1 MNILFYKLI
10 IKRIFHSIII
20 LFLLITVVFFLIR
33 IAPGDHSQ
41 KFISPNF
48 NKELS
53 EQIKNNYGLNKSLSE
68 QYLLFIKNMFTGNF
82 GISYE
87 YRESVINVLKRFL
100 PFSVIFALLAISLQ
114 LIISIQLARISILNK
129 NKFIDKIISQT
140 MILFFAVPTFVWG
153 LFLVFIFSVKLNL
166 LPSSGLQTIG
176 GESKNIFFVLTENA
190 KHLIL
195 PLLTISIPGAAVF
208 YRYIRDNI
216 ESIYESQFII
226 SLRANGVCEKNIIK
240 KHLIPN
246 SIIPVISTAGIE
258 MGILFGGALI
268 TEVIFSLP
276 GMGRLT
282 VQSILMRDYPMVIGV
297 VLCVG
302 ALIIITNFIAEVVS
316 IIIDKRNIK
325 VLQ

>member
-1 MNILFYKLI
+1 MIGLFYKLI
-10 IKRIFHSIII
+10 IKRIFHSFVI
-20 LFLLITVVFFLIR
+20 LFLLVTVVFFLIR

-53 EQIKNNYGLNKSLSE
+53 EQIKNNYGLDKSLSE
-68 QYLLFIKNMFTGNF
+68 QYIIFIKNIFTYDL

-87 YRESVINVLKRFL
+87 YREPVIDVIKRFL
-100 PFSVIFALLAISLQ
+100 PFSLIFAVFAISLQ
-114 LIISIQLARISILNK
+114 LFISIQLARISILNK

-140 MILFFAVPTFVWG
+140 MILFFAVPTFVFG
-153 LFLVFIFSVKLNL
+153 LFLVYIFSVKLNL

-176 GESKNIFFVLTENA
+176 GESKNIFIVLIENA

-195 PLLTISIPGAAVF
+195 PLLTISIPGSAIF
-208 YRYIRDNI
+208 YRYIRDNM
-216 ESIYESQFII
+216 ETIYENQFIT
-226 SLRANGVCEKNIIK
+226 SLRANGVTEKNIIK
-240 KHLIPN
+240 KHLLPN
-246 SIIPVISTAGIE
+246 SILPVISTAGIE

-282 VQSILMRDYPMVIGV
+282 VQSILMRDYPLIIGV
-297 VLCVG
+297 VLSVG
-302 ALIIITNFIAEVVS
+302 ILIIITNLLAELFS
-316 IIIDKRNIK
+316 YYFDKRNIK
-325 VLQ
+325 VLK